1 MVPRG
6 APFRKGVVRATLT
19 LDRGRRSI
27 HPTQQES
34 PRMTIP
40 SDRRTELLAAAP
52 LFADVD
58 ADGLAR
64 IADRAVEVAF
74 TPGHVIARQG
84 EIGTGFFLVADGRV
98 RVVRDGQ
105 ETASLGPGEFFG
117 ELSILDGKPRTA
129 QVVAA
134 EPTVCL
140 ALASWDFEA
149 VVSEEPAV
157 ALAVLRALATRL
169 RSLTES
175 QHH

>member
-1 MVPRG
+1 
-6 APFRKGVVRATLT
+6 
-19 LDRGRRSI
+19 
-27 HPTQQES
+27 
-34 PRMTIP
+34 MTIP

-58 ADGLAR
+58 AAGLER
-64 IADRAVEVAF
+64 IAARTVEVEF

-84 EIGTGFFLVADGRV
+84 EIGTGFFLIASGRAK
-98 RVVRDGQ
+98 VVRDGR

-134 EPTVCL
+134 ESTVCL

-149 VVSEEPAV
+149 VLLANPALTLAILRGV
-157 ALAVLRALATRL
+157 ASRL
-169 RSLTES
+169 REATEAVR
-175 QHH
+175 H

>member
-1 MVPRG
+1 
-6 APFRKGVVRATLT
+6 
-19 LDRGRRSI
+19 
-27 HPTQQES
+27 
-34 PRMTIP
+34 MTIP
-40 SDRRTELLAAAP
+40 SDHRTALLAAAP

-58 ADGLAR
+58 AGGLAR
-64 IADRAVEVAF
+64 IAARTIEVTF
-74 TPGHVIARQG
+74 EPGHVIARQG
-84 EIGTGFFLVADGRV
+84 EIGTGFFLIASGRV

-105 ETASLGPGEFFG
+105 ETASLGSGEFFG

-157 ALAVLRALATRL
+157 ALAVLRALASRL

-175 QHH
+175 QAH